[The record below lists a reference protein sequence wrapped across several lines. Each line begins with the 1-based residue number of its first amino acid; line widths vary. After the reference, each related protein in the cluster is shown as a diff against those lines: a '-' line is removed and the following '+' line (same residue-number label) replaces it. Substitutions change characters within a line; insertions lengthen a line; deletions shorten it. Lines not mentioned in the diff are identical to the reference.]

1 VNQKMNDDYEI
12 IDKNEKEKIMGVLT
26 GTAKV
31 GEVLAG
37 FTQLSITP
45 QDMTSPVALQ
55 MAISRIYETMTKA
68 VEAGPKKKFVAEVRF
83 NDSMGNQ
90 IVMALDLGQQLPPFV
105 NKDVKARILV
115 ELYEDAPA
123 P

>member
-1 VNQKMNDDYEI
+1 MNDDYEI
-12 IDKNEKEKIMGVLT
+12 VEKNDKVIGVLS

-31 GEVLAG
+31 GEILAG

-68 VEAGPKKKFVAEVRF
+68 VEAGPKKKYVAEVKF
-83 NDSMGNQ
+83 TDSMGNP
-90 IVMALDLGQQLPPFV
+90 IVMALDLGDKVPPFM
-105 NKDVKARILV
+105 NKEVKARVLI
-115 ELYEDAPA
+115 ELYEDSQAP
-123 P
+123 

>member
-1 VNQKMNDDYEI
+1 MNDDYEI
-12 IDKNEKEKIMGVLT
+12 VEKNDRVMGVLS

-68 VEAGPKKKFVAEVRF
+68 VEAGPKKKYVAEVKF
-83 NDSMGNQ
+83 ADSMGNP
-90 IVMALDLGQQLPPFV
+90 IVMALDLGIKVPPFV
-105 NKDVKARILV
+105 NKEVKARVLI
-115 ELYEDAPA
+115 ELYEDTPT